1 LPKSIHVERVVEVP
15 QGVTVRVESLK
26 VTVKGPKGEMQ
37 KDFSHARGVGIRV
50 DGNKVIVE
58 AWSADT
64 KARALVGTIAA
75 HIKNMII
82 GVTKGF
88 RYKLKIISSHFPITV
103 KVEKS
108 RVVINNFLGEKA
120 PRYATIMPGVTVKVQ
135 GQDVIVEGSDVEA
148 VGQTAANIERATRI
162 TEFDRRKFMDGI
174 FIYSREVA
182 S

>member
-1 LPKSIHVERVVEVP
+1 MPKSIHVERVVEVP

-108 RVVINNFLGEKA
+108 RVIINNFLGEKA

>member
-1 LPKSIHVERVVEVP
+1 LPKSIRVERVVEVP

>member
-1 LPKSIHVERVVEVP
+1 MPKSIHVERVVEVP
-15 QGVTVRVESLK
+15 QGVTVRVEGLK

>member
-1 LPKSIHVERVVEVP
+1 MPKSIRVERVVEVP

>member
-15 QGVTVRVESLK
+15 QGVTVRVEGLK

-135 GQDVIVEGSDVEA
+135 GQDVIVEGNDVEA

>member
-1 LPKSIHVERVVEVP
+1 MPKSIHVERVVEVP

-26 VTVKGPKGEMQ
+26 VTVKGPKGETQ

>member
-1 LPKSIHVERVVEVP
+1 MPKSIHVERVVEVP

-37 KDFSHARGVGIRV
+37 KDFTHARGVGIRV

>member
-1 LPKSIHVERVVEVP
+1 MPKSIHVERVVEVP

>member
-37 KDFSHARGVGIRV
+37 KDFTHARGVGIRV